1 MNFSIAWEGYILCKC
16 SKKAKILHWY
26 LVKQLDLRNFCLFG
40 AILLMNFCNYMRET
54 FCFFRVVLLMNFK
67 FREILYKCSKKARSS
82 CIQPICLAMAFGKV
96 AWLTEIRAK
105 EKFNSLLFLY
115 PKKLLARQLP
125 ILIILKEKLLL
136 LLNLLGPKKNLTR
149 FSTLSIYLL
158 VIFTNVNVGY

>member
-115 PKKLLARQLP
+115 PKKLLTHQLP
-125 ILIILKEKLLL
+125 ILIIILMLKSGVCQWELQIGKGCEIF
-136 LLNLLGPKKNLTR
+136 LNIIISCSPGVWIR
-149 FSTLSIYLL
+149 WF
-158 VIFTNVNVGY
+158 